1 MTQEIVVAAGIIA
14 SLVGVLWT
22 QTNRRI
28 NDHSK
33 KFDEMNVR
41 CMAEVSNIATVIEQN
56 KGLDRRMERMEKKFD
71 ELTVIV
77 KKNGH

>member
-33 KFDEMNVR
+33 KFEQINSR
-41 CMAEVSNIATVIEQN
+41 CMLEVGSIATVIEQN
-56 KGLDRRMERMEKKFD
+56 KGLDKRMARMEQKFD
-71 ELTVIV
+71 ELTIVV